1 MVGLG
6 DGGGGTTTPAAGHS
20 TSTRTTTSTTTT
32 QAPSVD
38 PVALAN
44 EGFADMQ
51 AGDYTSAL
59 PLLTRAWRA
68 LAGSGTL
75 NEAYTEYN
83 LAFTRFALGRC
94 DGVLALLNRS
104 ESIQGHRREI
114 DRLRDRA
121 DKTCGG
127 ETGPG
132 KGKKKGNGDEGG
144 D

>member
-6 DGGGGTTTPAAGHS
+6 GGDGGATTSAAGRS
-20 TSTRTTTSTTTT
+20 TSTRTTTSSPTT

-51 AGDYTSAL
+51 AGDFATAL
-59 PLLTRAWRA
+59 PLLTHAWRA

-83 LAFTRFALGRC
+83 LAYTRFALGRC
-94 DGVLALLNRS
+94 DGVLALLDRS
-104 ESIQGHRREI
+104 ESIQGHRSEI
-114 DRLRDRA
+114 DRLRARA
-121 DKTCGG
+121 ERSCGG
-127 ETGPG
+127 ERGPG
-132 KGKKKGNGDEGG
+132 KGKKKGQGNEGD
-144 D
+144 